1 MKKKKI
7 IIFGVIT
14 LLAALYVFWESVN
27 LNPLYLEGAVFWA
40 VLFTVYVL
48 AWALMRFGEV
58 SFQFPK
64 ESGEK
69 PFQYTANKKMPKWV
83 KLLVIIPWAF
93 IVVMLVWSSVI
104 FNWKSYRDQF
114 GTPESKK
121 FTSDVQA
128 IDVSQIPIVDKDLA
142 SKLADKKLGEK
153 PSLGSQVVKGT
164 PTIQMVD
171 GKLVWAVP
179 LYHSGFFKW
188 VTNLEGSPGYI
199 VVSATN
205 VNDVTYV
212 ENHRI
217 KYQPGAYLLQN
228 LNRYVRFHGAIF
240 TGITDFSFEL
250 DDSGVP
256 YWVVSTYKNKVG
268 FNLPEADGILTVNA
282 STGEIK
288 RYKMDS
294 IPNWVDRVQ
303 PESFIINQ
311 INNRGEY
318 VRGFLNF
325 ADTEKTKASEGHAI
339 VYNNGTCYLFTGLT
353 SVGSD
358 ESAIGFMMVNMVTKE
373 SFMYEMSGA
382 TELAAQGSAM
392 GKVQHLGYTASF
404 PIILNISNQPTYFM
418 TLKDREG
425 LVKQYAFVSVV
436 NYSTVGTGETIQA
449 AIKDYQNALK
459 YDTSAE
465 DFTTSDQ
472 VENVRGTVERIAS
485 EFNGTELIYKLILTE
500 DKSKI
505 YIITATAS
513 DELALTLPGDRV
525 SLEAEVTDSPIRSAT
540 SFDNLQYTQK

>member
-228 LNRYVRFHGAIF
+228 LNRYVRFRGAIF

-525 SLEAEVTDSPIRSAT
+525 SLEAEITDSPIRSAT